1 MKRAGPV
8 LTLLAVAAV
17 GGGLLLTNIVT
28 GGGSDP
34 APADSAGPA
43 TAVTA
48 PATATPA
55 TATPTTATP
64 TTATPTASV
73 TPFPAQADYVT
84 TIANEGRP
92 LTLSVT
98 VAGARSVAYV
108 CDGASVESWLRG
120 DAAAGR
126 TELSGKESRI
136 EAALLDGA
144 LTGVLTMGERSWE
157 FTAPAVRDPAGIY
170 IDRGAGARDSWVVA
184 PDGSVTGVR
193 RNADGT
199 TSPAPSLAP
208 DARKV
213 TGDDDDF

>member
-28 GGGSDP
+28 GGGSDS

-43 TAVTA
+43 TAVTV
-48 PATATPA
+48 PTTATPA
-55 TATPTTATP
+55 TTTL
-64 TTATPTASV
+64 TASA

-84 TIANEGRP
+84 TIATEGRP

-98 VAGARSVAYV
+98 VSGDRSVAYV

-144 LTGVLTMGERSWE
+144 LTGLLTMGERSWE

>member
-28 GGGSDP
+28 GGGSEL

-55 TATPTTATP
+55 TATPT
-64 TTATPTASV
+64 ASA
-73 TPFPAQADYVT
+73 TPFPARADYVT
-84 TIANEGRP
+84 TIATEGRP

-98 VAGARSVAYV
+98 VSGDRSVAYV

-144 LTGVLTMGERSWE
+144 LTGLLTMGERSWE

-199 TSPAPSLAP
+199 TSPAPSLDP

>member
-17 GGGLLLTNIVT
+17 GGGMLLTNIVT
-28 GGGSDP
+28 GGGSDS
-34 APADSAGPA
+34 APADNAGPA
-43 TAVTA
+43 NTVTV
-48 PATATPA
+48 
-55 TATPTTATP
+55 PTTAIP
-64 TTATPTASV
+64 ATTTPTASA

-84 TIANEGRP
+84 TIATEGRP

-98 VAGARSVAYV
+98 VSGDRSVAYV

-144 LTGVLTMGERSWE
+144 LTGLLTMGERSWE

-199 TSPAPSLAP
+199 TSPAPGLAP